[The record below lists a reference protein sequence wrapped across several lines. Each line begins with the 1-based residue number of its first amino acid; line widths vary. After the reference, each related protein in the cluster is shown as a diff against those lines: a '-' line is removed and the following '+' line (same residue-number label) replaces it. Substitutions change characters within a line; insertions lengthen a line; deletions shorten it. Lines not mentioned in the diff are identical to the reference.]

1 MVLAKGSSLTR
12 CVNEVLTRLKDDGQ
26 LEEIQQ
32 EWLTT
37 RAEVPVIE

>member
-1 MVLAKGSSLTR
+1 MLAKGSSLTK
-12 CVNEVLTRLKDDGQ
+12 CVNEVLTRLKADGQ

-37 RAEVPVIE
+37 RAEAPVIE

>member
-12 CVNEVLTRLKDDGQ
+12 CVNEALTRLKDDGQ
-26 LEEIQQ
+26 LEKIQA

-37 RAEVPVIE
+37 RAEAPVIE